1 MKNLVIVESPSKSK
15 TIEKYLG
22 NDYMVVSSKGHIR
35 DLATTG
41 KGGLGIDVE
50 HDFEPTYKIS
60 ADKRSVVKELKDLA
74 KKSDHIYLASDP
86 DREGEAIAWHLAQV
100 LGLDVNDENRIVFNE
115 ITKGAVTE
123 ALKHPRTI
131 DIPMVKSQETRR
143 MLDRIIGFKLSK
155 LLQSKIKSK
164 SAGRVQSVALRLIVE
179 REQEIRAFKSEEY
192 WTLAALVDKDSK
204 KFNANLI
211 RIGGKKAE
219 LKTQQEVD
227 AIISRC
233 HEFKVSSIEKK
244 VRKKEP
250 RMPFIT
256 STLQQEASTKLG
268 FGEKNNADCPKAI

>member
-164 SAGRVQSVALRLIVE
+164 SAGRVQ
-179 REQEIRAFKSEEY
+179 
-192 WTLAALVDKDSK
+192 
-204 KFNANLI
+204 
-211 RIGGKKAE
+211 
-219 LKTQQEVD
+219 
-227 AIISRC
+227 
-233 HEFKVSSIEKK
+233 
-244 VRKKEP
+244 
-250 RMPFIT
+250 
-256 STLQQEASTKLG
+256 
-268 FGEKNNADCPKAI
+268 